1 MEAYVQ
7 AQRRRP
13 LGITI
18 LAILAGAAFI
28 VNVIMTILF
37 IGALPVVLFGQN
49 GFFGQA
55 LLGTLLW
62 EILALVWGWVAVGLW
77 NLSLPAWEFVV
88 ILASLNLIVAG
99 VSLLGAGT
107 WQVVLPSVIINASI
121 LVYCLSPPVKEAFG
135 PLPPSG

>member
-1 MEAYVQ
+1 VQ
-7 AQRRRP
+7 TPHCRP

-18 LAILAGAAFI
+18 LAILAGVAFI
-28 VNVIMTILF
+28 VNVLMTILF
-37 IGALPVVLFGQN
+37 FGALAVLLFGQT

-62 EILALVWGWVAVGLW
+62 EIFALIWEWVAVGLW

-88 ILASLNLIVAG
+88 ILAILNLIVAG

-107 WQVVLPSVIINASI
+107 WQVALPSVIINASI